1 MANNPPKV
9 NDWLPD
15 NHPII
20 KQSIAAPTKEN
31 TVIVLF
37 MKMLLT
43 ASSQGGTPTNVL
55 HVISISLEIVW

>member
-9 NDWLPD
+9 NDWLLD
-15 NHPII
+15 SHPII
-20 KQSIAAPTKEN
+20 KQSIYGSTKEN

-43 ASSQGGTPTNVL
+43 ASSQGGTTTDVL